1 MRLNFIRVGQL
12 CDNLGLHFN
21 YVRGF
26 KLYKEVYDLSSNLLL
41 LFGFGNVQHLLVNFF
56 PTFDIKR

>member
-1 MRLNFIRVGQL
+1 MRLNFVRAGQL

-26 KLYKEVYDLSSNLLL
+26 KLYREVYDFWSDLLL
-41 LFGFGNVQHLLVNFF
+41 LFGFGNV
-56 PTFDIKR
+56 PTFTGQLFPNI